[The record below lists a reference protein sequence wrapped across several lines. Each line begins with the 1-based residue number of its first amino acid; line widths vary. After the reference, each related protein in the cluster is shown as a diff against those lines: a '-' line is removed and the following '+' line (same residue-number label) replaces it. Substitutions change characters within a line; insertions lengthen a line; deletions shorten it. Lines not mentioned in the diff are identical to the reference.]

1 MPGFAV
7 HVEIPIMPL
16 HFCRNRSTLALFL
29 MAGLASSALAQTV
42 ENGVVPDGL
51 AANDGNSST
60 NSPLATDPRTYQTIL
75 DAGVLE
81 EIPAGAVIT
90 SIAFRLDA
98 SSVSAWPPAGATFSD
113 YEIRIGKAA
122 LTAINASATFANNVV
137 AGTDVLV
144 RNGVLGPLANTFSA
158 AETAPDAEA
167 WGPTINFTDGFYYT
181 GGGLTVTIRH
191 SGQFGGV
198 TPLVDGRLG
207 GGIRGVVANGQL
219 AASGAV
225 QSTGLVFRI
234 GFVRDGARVR
244 SGVAKVFAGEEF
256 ATADGDLGTL
266 VSLFDTV
273 PRTIGTIIAPGELD
287 SFSRGTRL
295 TGVSIRNDQSTTVPP
310 NSAWPQEDR
319 AIALWWMQLSRSE
332 LDVGQMSETISENV
346 GADAVTVYNSP
357 LAIPA
362 NSLLPDPTPGTFA
375 VGSPY
380 SFVVPF
386 SSPYEYRGGPMFMLT
401 RSSGHGESGDLRAD
415 ANVAFAGI
423 QERSAPNA
431 ASLTLPVSSHGMV
444 YRFNADAGV
453 IAPNSRV
460 ASDGTG
466 GTTWMMLDDEQ
477 TYQMVIGASE
487 LKHIPPGSLIDS
499 LSFRRMAVIGTP
511 WPSQDASALDFDVWL
526 STAAR
531 TPLTMSSTFA
541 TNEGP
546 DKIQVRNGALG
557 IPKNSYPAP
566 ATGASAFGPA
576 LQFQRAFV
584 YNGGDLAITVR
595 QSGVKASGSALF
607 FGVSNDLEFE
617 TVVRAVSNNNDR
629 DAVSGS
635 FTLTPVVRL
644 GYTACA
650 AVPGPEA
657 DGRHLFNGTRTNQ
670 IIYSAN
676 ALSQIPPGAKITGM
690 SVRGRTTDADDF
702 YPAVDTVLN
711 RFDVSLSTAARTPA
725 TMSNIVANNEGP
737 DLRHVRSGP
746 LTMPAGA
753 LRESSITPSNDEDGF
768 DFFIDFPQA
777 FFYRG
782 GPLAV
787 TMRTDSSLPG
797 KNIAA
802 AATSADAAMKRDSA
816 NADSI
821 SVNTDV
827 PPFIIRFAYTPP
839 SSCPADL
846 NKDGVVNDEDFT
858 LFVGPYNTLD
868 CSDGEMPGGCPA
880 DLNYDGF
887 VDDADFQVFVVA
899 YEQLVCS

>member
-1 MPGFAV
+1 MPGFAA

-16 HFCRNRSTLALFL
+16 QFCRNRSALALFL

-51 AANDGNSST
+51 ASNDGNSST

-75 DAGVLE
+75 DSGVLD

-158 AETAPDAEA
+158 GETAPDAEA

-181 GGGLTVTIRH
+181 GGGLTLTIRH
-191 SGQFGGV
+191 NGQFGGV

-234 GFVRDGARVR
+234 GFVRDGAKAR
-244 SGVAKVFAGEEF
+244 SGVAKVFAGEEY
-256 ATADGDLGTL
+256 ATVDGDLGTY
-266 VSLFDTV
+266 VSLFDIN

-287 SFSRGTRL
+287 AFSRGTRL
-295 TGVSIRNDQSTTVPP
+295 TGVSIRNDQSGTEPP

-332 LDVGQMSETISENV
+332 LNVGQMSETISDNV

-362 NSLLPDPTPGTFA
+362 NSLLPDPTPGSFT
-375 VGSPY
+375 VGSPF

-386 SSPYEYRGGPMFMLT
+386 SSPYEYRGGPLFMLS
-401 RSSGHGESGDLRAD
+401 RSSGHGQSGDLRAD
-415 ANVAFAGI
+415 ANTAFAGI
-423 QERSAPNA
+423 QERSAPSA
-431 ASLTLPVSSHGMV
+431 ASLTLPASSHGMV

-453 IAPNSRV
+453 IAPNSRA
-460 ASDGTG
+460 ASDGNG
-466 GTTWMMLDDEQ
+466 GTSWMMLDDEQ
-477 TYQMVIGASE
+477 TYQMIIGASE

-511 WPSQDASALDFDVWL
+511 WPSQDASAMDFDVWL

-531 TPLTMSSTFA
+531 TPLSMSTTFA
-541 TNEGP
+541 TNEGA
-546 DKIQVRNGALG
+546 DKVQVQNGALG

-566 ATGASAFGPA
+566 AADASAFGPA

-595 QSGVKASGSALF
+595 QSGVKASGPAWLF
-607 FGVSNDLEFE
+607 GIANNLEFE

-644 GYTACA
+644 GYTASA
-650 AVPGPEA
+650 AVPGPEV
-657 DGRHLFNGTRTNQ
+657 DGRFLFNGSRTNQ
-670 IIYSAN
+670 IIYTASA
-676 ALSQIPPGAKITGM
+676 LGQIPPGAKITGM
-690 SVRGRTTDADDF
+690 SVRGRASDADDF
-702 YPAVDTVLN
+702 YPATDSVIT
-711 RFDVSLSTAARTPA
+711 RFDVALSTAARTPQN
-725 TMSNIVANNEGP
+725 MSNEVAENEGF
-737 DLRHVRSGP
+737 DLRQVRTGP
-746 LTMPAGA
+746 LAIPAGA
-753 LRESSITPSNDEDGF
+753 LRESSITPSDDADEF

-777 FFYRG
+777 YFYRG
-782 GPLAV
+782 GDMTV
-787 TMRTDSSLPG
+787 TIRSDSTLPA
-797 KNIAA
+797 KSIAA
-802 AATSADAAMKRDSA
+802 AATSSEAAMKRDSA
-816 NADSI
+816 SADAAF
-821 SVNTDV
+821 VNSDA

-839 SSCPADL
+839 SLCPADL
-846 NKDGVVNDEDFT
+846 NKDGVVNDEDFS

-868 CSDGEMPGGCPA
+868 CGDSEMPAGCPA

-899 YEQLVCS
+899 YDNLVCP